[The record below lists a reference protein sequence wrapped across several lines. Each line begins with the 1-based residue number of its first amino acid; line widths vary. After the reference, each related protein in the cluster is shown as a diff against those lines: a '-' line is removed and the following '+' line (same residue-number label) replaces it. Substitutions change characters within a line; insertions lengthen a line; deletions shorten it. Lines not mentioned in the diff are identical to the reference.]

1 MMLGG
6 AKIILA
12 LVGLFLLTYACLLTV
27 PALGI
32 GLAVT
37 MFAAFWYGAYL
48 FITGRLLVHQLRT
61 GPRRNVE
68 TVWSARQLRNVLT
81 AEAPIALPGTSI
93 DEIVSQNS
101 CQMALAL

>member
-48 FITGRLLVHQLRT
+48 FITGRL
-61 GPRRNVE
+61 
-68 TVWSARQLRNVLT
+68 
-81 AEAPIALPGTSI
+81 
-93 DEIVSQNS
+93 
-101 CQMALAL
+101 